1 MKLGGYTF
9 GVYVYIIIYIYD
21 TVCDI
26 FFRSPSYLIFQTN
39 PNVWFSRGIFIDTIQ
54 SLEGMGLNDTAI
66 YNGIITTR
74 ILI

>member
-1 MKLGGYTF
+1 MLIRSAMKLGGYTS
-9 GVYVYIIIYIYD
+9 GVYIYD
-21 TVCDI
+21 MICDI
-26 FFRSPSYLIFQTN
+26 IFRSPRYLIFQTN

-74 ILI
+74 I